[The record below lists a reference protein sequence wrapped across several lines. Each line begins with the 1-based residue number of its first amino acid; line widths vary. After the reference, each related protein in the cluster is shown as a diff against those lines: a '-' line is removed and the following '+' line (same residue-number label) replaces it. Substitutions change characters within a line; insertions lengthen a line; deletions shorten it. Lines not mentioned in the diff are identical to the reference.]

1 MNSQPEA
8 PLPAV
13 VDSTFRPSPDDLVMN
28 AYLLTHPT
36 LDVQQW
42 FEEQITD
49 WGVHPMAEE

>member
-1 MNSQPEA
+1 MNSQLEA

-28 AYLLTHPT
+28 AFLLTHPT
-36 LDVQQW
+36 LDIQPW
-42 FEEQITD
+42 FEEQITN

>member
-1 MNSQPEA
+1 MNPQPEA

-36 LDVQQW
+36 LDLQPW
-42 FEEQITD
+42 FEAQISH
-49 WGVHPMAEE
+49 WGDHPIAEE